1 MAFLH
6 GIEVLEVN
14 DGIRPVEVVRSAVI
28 GVVGTAPAADAAV
41 FPLNTPVLLPGNP
54 RLAADLGSTGTLPDA
69 VAGIFAQAGAFV
81 VLIRVDAGADV
92 AAATANVLGN
102 EAAGTGIHALLAASN
117 AVGVTPRI
125 LIAPGFTS
133 ARAGNTANPVV
144 AGLQGVADKLR
155 GVVIADGPNTT
166 DAAAITYAD
175 DWGSG
180 RIFVVD
186 PHVLVFDTVT
196 AANVARPASPRVAGL
211 IARVDGER
219 GFWWSP
225 SNNVING
232 IVGADRSV
240 EFNLSDGNTAA
251 NLLNEKNV
259 AVIVRRQ
266 GWRLWGNRTTSADK
280 LWSFLS
286 VRRTADMV
294 YESLE
299 EAMLWAMA
307 RPFSRQLLLDVQETV
322 QVYITSLVNRGALLG
337 GKVWID
343 PGLNGAADLMAGK
356 LTVDFDLEPPA
367 PLERLT
373 IRAHRESGYYTELV
387 ADLAA

>member
-6 GIEVLEVN
+6 GIEILEVN
-14 DGIRPVEVVRSAVI
+14 DGLRPVETVRSAVI
-28 GVVGTAPAADAAV
+28 GVVGTAPAADPDV

-54 RLAADLGSTGTLPDA
+54 RLAADLGATGTLPDA

-81 VLIRVDAGADV
+81 VLIRVDAGADA

-102 EAAGTGIHALLAASN
+102 EAAGTGIHALLSASN

-133 ARAGNTANPVV
+133 ARTGNTANPVV
-144 AGLQGVADKLR
+144 VGLQGVADKLR
-155 GVVIADGPNTT
+155 AVVIADGPNTT

-175 DWGSG
+175 DFGTG
-180 RIFVVD
+180 RVFVVD

-196 AANVARPASPRVAGL
+196 ATNVAKPASPRIAGL

-219 GFWWSP
+219 GFWWGP

-232 IVGADRSV
+232 IVGADRAV
-240 EFNLSDGNTAA
+240 DFNLSDGATAA
-251 NLLNEKNV
+251 HLLNEKNV
-259 AVIVRRQ
+259 AVIVRRN
-266 GWRLWGNRTTSADK
+266 GWRLWGNRTTSSDK
-280 LWSFLS
+280 LWAFLS

-299 EAMLWAMA
+299 EAMLWAMD
-307 RPFSRQLLLDVQETV
+307 RPFSRQLLLDVQATV
-322 QVYITSLVNRGALLG
+322 QTYITSLVNRGALLG

-343 PGLNGAADLMAGK
+343 PSLNSAADLMAGK

-373 IRAHRESGYYTELV
+373 IRAHRETGYYTELV
-387 ADLAA
+387 TDLAA